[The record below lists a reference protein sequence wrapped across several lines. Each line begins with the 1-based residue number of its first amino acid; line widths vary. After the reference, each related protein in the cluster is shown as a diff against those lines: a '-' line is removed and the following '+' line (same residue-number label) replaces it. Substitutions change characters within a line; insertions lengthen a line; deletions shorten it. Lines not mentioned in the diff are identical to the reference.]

1 MKSSTENLIRDVHDE
16 VIRWRRHIHANPD
29 LSFQEKPTA
38 DFIARELANLPAL
51 TISRPL
57 ENSVVA
63 VLQGEKPGPMWA
75 LRADID
81 ALPLQEESGEA
92 FSSTKPGVMHACG
105 HDAHTAML
113 MGAAKVLCHLR
124 SQLCGSI
131 KFIFQPAEEV
141 PPGGARE
148 LVEKGVVD
156 DVEKIFGLHV
166 FPTSPTGNITLKE
179 GVYVASS
186 DNFDITIFGRGGHGS
201 MPQFCIDPVVIG
213 AEVVTTLQN
222 VVARNLDPINA
233 PVLTIATFQAGDSYN
248 VIPDSARLAG
258 TVRTHNQQVRE
269 QVPQLVQRIVEGVVS
284 AHGARCEIRWQQ
296 GYAVGNNHAD
306 TNAIAKAAIAA
317 HFEEG
322 TLQLA
327 DRALFGSE
335 DFSSYQEKVPGTFLF
350 IGCGNEEKG
359 AVWNVH
365 NPHFRIDEAA
375 LAVGVKTHVAL
386 VSPLFEEICP
396 LPS

>member
-38 DFIARELANLPAL
+38 DFIARELANLPEL

-148 LVEKGVVD
+148 LVENGVVD
-156 DVEKIFGLHV
+156 YVEKIFGLHV

-186 DNFDITIFGRGGHGS
+186 DNFNITIFGRGGHGS

-213 AEVVTTLQN
+213 AEVVTALQN

-386 VSPLFEEICP
+386 VSPLFEEI
-396 LPS
+396 

>member
-213 AEVVTTLQN
+213 AEVVTALQN

-258 TVRTHNQQVRE
+258 TVRTHDQQVRE

-386 VSPLFEEICP
+386 VSPLFEEI
-396 LPS
+396 

>member
-38 DFIARELANLPAL
+38 DFIARELANLPEL

-81 ALPLQEESGEA
+81 ALPLQEASGEA

-213 AEVVTTLQN
+213 AEVVTALQN

-327 DRALFGSE
+327 DRALFGSG

-386 VSPLFEEICP
+386 VSPLFEEI
-396 LPS
+396 

>member
-38 DFIARELANLPAL
+38 DFIARELANLPEL

-113 MGAAKVLCHLR
+113 MGAAKVLCHMR

-166 FPTSPTGNITLKE
+166 FPTSPTGNIKLKE

-213 AEVVTTLQN
+213 AEVVTALQN

-306 TNAIAKAAIAA
+306 TNAIAKAAIAV

-386 VSPLFEEICP
+386 VSPLFEEI
-396 LPS
+396 

>member
-1 MKSSTENLIRDVHDE
+1 MKSTTENLIRDVNEE

-38 DFIARELANLPAL
+38 DFIARELGNLPELA
-51 TISRPL
+51 ISRPL

-81 ALPLQEESGEA
+81 ALPLQEESGES
-92 FSSTKPGVMHACG
+92 FSSTRPGVMHACG

-166 FPTSPTGNITLKE
+166 FPNSPTGKITLKE

-186 DNFDITIFGRGGHGS
+186 DNFDITIFGQGGHGS

-213 AEVVTTLQN
+213 AEVVTALQN

-269 QVPQLVQRIVEGVVS
+269 QVPQLMQRIVEGVVS

-296 GYAVGNNHAD
+296 GYAVGNNHTD
-306 TNAIAKAAIAA
+306 TNAIAKKAIAE
-317 HFEEG
+317 HFGDG

-335 DFSSYQEKVPGTFLF
+335 DFSSYQEKIPGSFLF
-350 IGCGNEEKG
+350 VGCGNEEKG

-375 LAVGVKTHVAL
+375 LAVGVKAHIAL
-386 VSPLFEEICP
+386 VSALFEAI
-396 LPS
+396 

>member
-296 GYAVGNNHAD
+296 GYTVGNNHAD

-386 VSPLFEEICP
+386 VSPLFEEI
-396 LPS
+396 

>member
-38 DFIARELANLPAL
+38 DFIALELANLPEL

-213 AEVVTTLQN
+213 AEVVTALQN

-386 VSPLFEEICP
+386 VSPLFEEI
-396 LPS
+396 

>member
-29 LSFQEKPTA
+29 LPLQEKPTA
-38 DFIARELANLPAL
+38 DFIARELANLPEL

-213 AEVVTTLQN
+213 AEVVTALQN

-386 VSPLFEEICP
+386 VSPLFEEI
-396 LPS
+396 

>member
-16 VIRWRRHIHANPD
+16 VIHWRRHIHANPD

-38 DFIARELANLPAL
+38 DFIARELANLPEL

-213 AEVVTTLQN
+213 AEVVTALQN

-296 GYAVGNNHAD
+296 GYAVGNNHAG

-386 VSPLFEEICP
+386 VSPLFEEI
-396 LPS
+396 

>member
-38 DFIARELANLPAL
+38 DFIARELANLPEL

-63 VLQGEKPGPMWA
+63 ALQGEKPGPMWA

-213 AEVVTTLQN
+213 AEVVTALQN
-222 VVARNLDPINA
+222 VVARNLDPINS

-306 TNAIAKAAIAA
+306 INAIAKAAIAA

-386 VSPLFEEICP
+386 VSPLFEEI
-396 LPS
+396 

>member
-38 DFIARELANLPAL
+38 DFIARELANLPEL

-148 LVEKGVVD
+148 LVEKCVVD
-156 DVEKIFGLHV
+156 YVEKIFGLHV

-186 DNFDITIFGRGGHGS
+186 DNFNITIFGRGGHGS

-213 AEVVTTLQN
+213 AEVVTALQN

-386 VSPLFEEICP
+386 VSPLFEEI
-396 LPS
+396 

>member
-213 AEVVTTLQN
+213 AEVVTALQN

-269 QVPQLVQRIVEGVVS
+269 QVPQLMQRIVEGVVS

-386 VSPLFEEICP
+386 VSPLFEEI
-396 LPS
+396 

>member
-1 MKSSTENLIRDVHDE
+1 MKSTTENLIRDVNEE

-38 DFIARELANLPAL
+38 DFIARELGNLPELA
-51 TISRPL
+51 ISRPL

-81 ALPLQEESGEA
+81 ALPLQEESGES
-92 FSSTKPGVMHACG
+92 FSSTLPGVMHACG

-166 FPTSPTGNITLKE
+166 FPNSPTGKITLKE

-186 DNFDITIFGRGGHGS
+186 DNFDITIFGQGGHGS

-213 AEVVTTLQN
+213 AEVVTALQN

-269 QVPQLVQRIVEGVVS
+269 QVPQLMQRIVEGVVS

-296 GYAVGNNHAD
+296 GYAVGNNHTD
-306 TNAIAKAAIAA
+306 TNVIAKKAIAE
-317 HFEEG
+317 HFGDG

-335 DFSSYQEKVPGTFLF
+335 DFSSYQEKIPGSFLF
-350 IGCGNEEKG
+350 VGCGNEEKG

-375 LAVGVKTHVAL
+375 LAVGVKAHIAL
-386 VSPLFEEICP
+386 VSALFEAI
-396 LPS
+396 

>member
-38 DFIARELANLPAL
+38 DFIARELENLPEL

-213 AEVVTTLQN
+213 AEVVTALQN

-386 VSPLFEEICP
+386 VSPLFEEI
-396 LPS
+396 

>member
-1 MKSSTENLIRDVHDE
+1 MKSTTENLIRDVNEE

-38 DFIARELANLPAL
+38 DFIARELGNLPELA
-51 TISRPL
+51 ISRPL

-63 VLQGEKPGPMWA
+63 VLQGEKPGPTWA

-81 ALPLQEESGEA
+81 ALPLQEESGES
-92 FSSTKPGVMHACG
+92 FSSTRPGVMHACG

-166 FPTSPTGNITLKE
+166 FPNSLTGKITLKE

-186 DNFDITIFGRGGHGS
+186 DNFDITIFGQGGHGS

-213 AEVVTTLQN
+213 AEVVTALQN

-269 QVPQLVQRIVEGVVS
+269 QVPQLMQRIVEGVVS

-306 TNAIAKAAIAA
+306 TNAIAKKAIAE
-317 HFEEG
+317 HFGDG

-335 DFSSYQEKVPGTFLF
+335 DFSSYQEKIPGSFLF

-375 LAVGVKTHVAL
+375 LAVGVKAHIAL
-386 VSPLFEEICP
+386 VSALFEAM
-396 LPS
+396 

>member
-1 MKSSTENLIRDVHDE
+1 MKSTLENLIRDVHDD

-38 DFIARELANLPAL
+38 DFIARELAALPEL
-51 TISRPL
+51 VLSRPV
-57 ENSVVA
+57 ENSVIA

-81 ALPLQEESGEA
+81 ALPLQEESGET
-92 FSSTKPGVMHACG
+92 FSSTKAGVMHACG

-113 MGAAKVLCHLR
+113 MGAAKVLCRLR
-124 SQLCGSI
+124 HQLHGSI

-166 FPTSPTGNITLKE
+166 FPTSPTGKITLKE

-186 DNFDITIFGRGGHGS
+186 DNFDITLFGQGGHGS

-213 AEVVTTLQN
+213 AEVVTALQN

-269 QVPQLVQRIVEGVVS
+269 QVPQLMQRIVEGVVS

-306 TNAIAKAAIAA
+306 TNAIAKAAIAE
-317 HFEEG
+317 HFVEG

-335 DFSSYQEKVPGTFLF
+335 DFSSYQEKIPGTFLF

-375 LAVGVKTHVAL
+375 LAVGVKTHIAL
-386 VSPLFEEICP
+386 VSALFEEM
-396 LPS
+396 